1 MITEPSRPREVCP
14 ECQVGT
20 LQSRSVSCYASVRGT
35 VVTIPSFPAWV
46 CDVCRYCEYD
56 EAALDE
62 LRSILGPAAE
72 LPGAQIHRRRFPS
85 DNASPWSRTDSRKG
99 SK

>member
-1 MITEPSRPREVCP
+1 LTAASLRDRDVCP

-20 LQSRSVSCYASVRGT
+20 LQSRTVPCYATLRGT
-35 VVTIPSFPAWV
+35 VVTIPYFPAWV

-56 EAALDE
+56 EAALEE

-72 LPGAQIHRRRFPS
+72 LPGSNARRRRLTSENPVYG
-85 DNASPWSRTDSRKG
+85 SRTDTRRG